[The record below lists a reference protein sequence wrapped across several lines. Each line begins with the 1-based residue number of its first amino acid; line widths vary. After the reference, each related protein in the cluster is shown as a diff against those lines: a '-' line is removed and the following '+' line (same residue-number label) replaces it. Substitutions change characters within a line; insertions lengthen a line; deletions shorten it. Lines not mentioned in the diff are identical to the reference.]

1 MEVTDW
7 DGRTVVLTGLELS
20 SMPSQTRIA
29 IKEGYVHPF
38 PDGKVQGQ
46 LRTMAIYLYNH
57 QKMIPIY
64 QANVSSALRAH
75 VVR

>member
-7 DGRTVVLTGLELS
+7 NGRAVVLTGLELS

-38 PDGKVQGQ
+38 PDNKVRNQ
-46 LRTMAIYLYNH
+46 LRTLAIYLYNH

-64 QANVSSALRAH
+64 QANVSDTTSAVLLW
-75 VVR
+75 